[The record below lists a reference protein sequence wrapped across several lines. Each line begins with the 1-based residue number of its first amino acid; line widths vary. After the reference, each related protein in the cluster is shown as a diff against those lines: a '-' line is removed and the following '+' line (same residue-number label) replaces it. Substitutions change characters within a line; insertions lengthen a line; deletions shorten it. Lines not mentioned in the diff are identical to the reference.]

1 MLTEMEKTMAK
12 SFLAALLVF
21 LFNTPVFSQ
30 EFVPCPGDPSIPIDD
45 PACPPD
51 VGLPPAGSS
60 LNSSANSQWMD
71 FNAKFVEEEIRS
83 RESEAEDEE
92 LSGKNLGFIFGAKSS
107 SFDQDSVDEFV
118 GFESRM
124 KGVFLGVDYRITP
137 DIFLGAAID
146 MEREDTDT
154 NQDMGTQDLDEYGF
168 SLYSFLHN
176 QNDVYFSLLAR
187 YATQNYEIEQSLS
200 QESPFDETYG
210 VTGKTDGNRRNL
222 SAGAGRDFNF
232 GSEEIT
238 ISALLEFD
246 RTTIDSHTLSS
257 DLGSVD
263 IDEDERT
270 LLTFSLG
277 GQASKTFGTNAG
289 VFIPSVSLHW
299 FHEFKDNPR
308 AISGI
313 IRPNTLGVSE
323 GQITIVTPEPDR
335 NYLSVGTNLVAV
347 LPRGFSAYFDFEKHF
362 SRKHIDHWML
372 TIGGRFEF

>member
-1 MLTEMEKTMAK
+1 M
-12 SFLAALLVF
+12 SCRLVCN
-21 LFNTPVFSQ
+21 LSQ
-30 EFVPCPGDPSIPIDD
+30 H
-45 PACPPD
+45 
-51 VGLPPAGSS
+51 LSS
-60 LNSSANSQWMD
+60 HP
-71 FNAKFVEEEIRS
+71 

-137 DIFLGAAID
+137 DIFLGTAIN

-154 NQDMGTQDLDEYGF
+154 NQDMGTQDMDEYGF
-168 SLYSFLHN
+168 SLYSFLYN
-176 QNDVYFSLLAR
+176 QNDVYFSLFAR

-238 ISALLEFD
+238 
-246 RTTIDSHTLSS
+246 
-257 DLGSVD
+257 
-263 IDEDERT
+263 
-270 LLTFSLG
+270 
-277 GQASKTFGTNAG
+277 
-289 VFIPSVSLHW
+289 
-299 FHEFKDNPR
+299 
-308 AISGI
+308 ISGI

>member
-1 MLTEMEKTMAK
+1 MAK
-12 SFLAALLVF
+12 SFLIALLVL

-51 VGLPPAGSS
+51 TGLPPPGSS
-60 LNSSANSQWMD
+60 GSLSSSANSQWMN

-83 RESEAEDEE
+83 RESEGEDED

-118 GFESRM
+118 GFKSRM

-137 DIFLGAAID
+137 DIFLGTAID

-154 NQDMGTQDLDEYGF
+154 NQDSGTQDMDEYGF
-168 SLYSFLHN
+168 SLYSFFHS
-176 QNDVYFSLLAR
+176 QNDVYFSIFAR
-187 YATQNYEIEQSLS
+187 YAAQNYEIEQSLS
-200 QESPFDETYG
+200 QESSIDKTHG
-210 VTGKTDGNRRNL
+210 VTGTTDGNRLNL
-222 SAGAGRDFNF
+222 SAGTGRDFNF

-238 ISALLEFD
+238 ISALLEFG
-246 RTTIDSHTLSS
+246 RTTVDSHTLSS
-257 DLGSVD
+257 NFGSVD

-270 LLTFSLG
+270 QLTFSFG
-277 GQASKTFGTNAG
+277 GQASRTFGTNAG
-289 VFIPSVSLHW
+289 VFIPSVLLYW

-308 AISGI
+308 VISGI
-313 IRPNTLGVSE
+313 IRPNTLRVNE
-323 GQITIVTPEPDR
+323 GLITIVTPEPDR
-335 NYLSVGTNLVAV
+335 NYLSIGTNLVVV

-372 TIGGRFEF
+372 TIGGRFEFH